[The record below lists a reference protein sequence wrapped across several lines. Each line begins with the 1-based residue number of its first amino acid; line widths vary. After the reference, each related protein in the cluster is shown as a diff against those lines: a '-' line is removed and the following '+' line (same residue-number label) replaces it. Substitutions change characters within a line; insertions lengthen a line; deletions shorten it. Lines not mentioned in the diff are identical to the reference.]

1 MARTFL
7 ITLLLIFFSL
17 PLQAVN
23 DEDVNADLTK
33 LNITDSSLSY
43 SETDGKRSVTI
54 LGTLKNTN
62 PFPVD
67 ELIIEARF
75 FDAQKKLVDVITQPL
90 YQAIVPISKEVAF
103 RLKGSADK
111 LKDSYDT
118 YNVQVVYA
126 EQHFVNQPNKRR
138 GFWTELLISLLPLL
152 LLILV
157 YIFYMRKCM
166 GRNSPQ
172 MKMIPLIERQIDILE
187 QTSVIASQNLAM
199 IERIAV
205 AAEKISSEK
214 KLTSLM

>member
-23 DEDVNADLTK
+23 DEAVNADLTK

-62 PFPVD
+62 PFAVD

-103 RLKGSADK
+103 KLKDSADK

-118 YNVQVVYA
+118 YN
-126 EQHFVNQPNKRR
+126 EE
-138 GFWTELLISLLPLL
+138 GFGLS
-152 LLILV
+152 
-157 YIFYMRKCM
+157 F
-166 GRNSPQ
+166 
-172 MKMIPLIERQIDILE
+172 
-187 QTSVIASQNLAM
+187 
-199 IERIAV
+199 
-205 AAEKISSEK
+205 
-214 KLTSLM
+214 